1 MRERWSVMVT
11 LRLMV
16 CGVVACATCALWAA
30 NGTWSAAGGGNWSDT
45 ANWAAATPATGSTYT
60 ATFTTG
66 TGTVNNDLT
75 DLALKGVQLSG
86 SGFTLAGN
94 TLTLDSAGFIA
105 VLGGSHAV
113 SLPLVLQGATTLT
126 VASAQTLA
134 VNGAVSGNGGLTI
147 YGGRA
152 VLGNAANSYTGAT
165 ILVTGILEVASVAA
179 LGSSSVDPGNLVLGD
194 GTFRYTGSS
203 ETLSRGFTLAPTNFG
218 NRALVI
224 DVTNAATTL
233 TVAGKVATPNGA
245 FIKTGDGTLAFTYP
259 GYQEIGKSRLSN
271 GESGVITYDAN
282 GVADTNSYPT
292 FVVDKGRVILG
303 AAGQTNVIVASS
315 GWVGSR
321 TLASPRL
328 DIIGGVT
335 RFTGGYF
342 TIGRGTGTTA
352 SPQRP
357 TMSISG
363 GSYVTIEGSGL
374 VLDNANGQ
382 GNHRCSPTLA
392 ITNATLRVFND
403 CFLSEDGNATST
415 VTVANGGLFQSDSSS
430 PVGGMKLSA
439 NTGAKTDVTFDT
451 GSTGLV
457 YQARLARGSSLTVI
471 GNSVFAMDTTPTNAY
486 QTDLNVGRV
495 LFNGGKLAQRT
506 TSLVS
511 DWFVSLTNILVG
523 ANNMTLDVASQAWL
537 DAPTR
542 ADPSNLGGKLI
553 KSGNGTLVIRPTGL
567 NVQVNAGRMAYAV
580 EAPQVTNALNSTV
593 VTFGGGTSVEL
604 SANGAANGVTL
615 GLSGATLNLTPH
627 SLVSNPDLWR
637 YNDRAMRRGDGILQL
652 TPEMGTAGALA
663 NQRGSAFLQRKQ
675 SVSGP
680 WTATFSYICWA
691 TGATPADGFAF
702 VLQNDPRGLGAIGSY
717 GANLGYADTTANKIT
732 NSIAVGINIDGHQ
745 IRFGRQGSLVDTRAL
760 PTALPKLAATPV
772 KTKFTVSYDGSGL
785 MTVMI
790 DRPGSISYGY
800 TWQVNLAAEVGASD
814 AYLGFTAGTGSRYGQ
829 HSITDFL
836 FDNGTAAPP
845 SYCRYGGRITLG
857 GGETLTTFGNPST
870 QQRGFVVGSLAYAD
884 QSVIQADASAAPS
897 APPAPTLADQGM
909 WKLNQNAHWLAP
921 GRLATSTN
929 EYSQA
934 GGTAFTTNVYPVT
947 VSWNAHFGF
956 DMGLKTDP
964 PADYIN
970 FIIQNLSTANTS
982 HTPNPGLAIQWRYYL
997 NGVTT
1002 THLFMYTNGI
1012 QVLATTNIA
1021 PVSLRYGGHADMSV
1035 AYNATTRALT
1045 VTTSQVGGTNVTVFS
1060 GVDLLTAIGSKQAYL
1075 GFAGATGGLYAE
1087 NIVSDFSFSAAAVA
1101 AASGG
1106 TGYLAFDKLS
1116 GSGTLIKRGTAA
1128 LGLMGDM
1135 DLPTSNTAVR
1145 LEQGG
1150 LVLRKNNLEPL
1161 SVTGARSDWAFTPE
1175 GKWGDDG
1182 TLQFCTYV
1190 QNSTGTAT
1198 TSRRVRV
1205 KEPWTVSYGF
1215 KSSANA
1221 DAYSFFLHNDPRG
1234 PGAVG
1239 GATTGAGYNGITP
1252 SIGLRWCFYP
1262 GHAAAV
1268 SNKVTIGRAGN
1279 WDEGKNVS
1287 YLPVVLMNGLT
1298 GCTIK
1303 YDPVA
1308 ATLTTVLTQG
1318 VFGVTNVFTGVNIPT
1333 DVGSDYA
1340 YLGFGGGCG
1349 GATAEMRVR
1358 DFTMTYDT
1366 PLTDTLPNQTYLASL
1381 ILPAASTNTV
1391 TLDTSIANGSFKIAS
1406 AAVGSGA
1413 SFGLG
1418 AAVQPGTLAVGS
1430 VTQSGDASYPV
1441 AAGCTLVAS
1450 NVVGG
1455 ATLTKSGAGTL
1466 ALAGSVATYTGATR
1480 LTAGTLSLPA
1490 ALMPS
1495 ATDLYVTSGAALN
1508 LAFAG
1513 RQYVHMLIVNG
1524 VMMHGGMYT
1533 SANASWITGP
1543 GTLVVTYPPVGTT
1556 ITVK

>member
-1 MRERWSVMVT
+1 MTIR
-11 LRLMV
+11 RLMV
-16 CGVVACATCALWAA
+16 HLVAACAASALWAD
-30 NGTWSAAGGGNWSDT
+30 NGTWTAASGGNWSDP
-45 ANWAAATPATGSTYT
+45 ANWAAATPASNSTYT
-60 ATFTTG
+60 AFFTTG
-66 TGTVNNDLT
+66 SGTVNNDLT
-75 DLALKGVQLSG
+75 GLALLGVQLSG

-94 TLTLDSAGFIA
+94 TLTLDSAGFIT
-105 VLGGSHAV
+105 VLGGSHTV
-113 SLPLVLQGATTLT
+113 SLPLALQGNTTFR
-126 VASAQTLA
+126 VASAQTLN
-134 VNGAVSGNGGLTI
+134 VSGAVSGNGGLTV

-165 ILVTGILEVASVAA
+165 VLVTGILEVASVNA
-179 LGSSSVDPGNLVLGD
+179 LGSSPADPANLSLGD
-194 GTFRYTGSS
+194 GTFRYTGTSA
-203 ETLSRGFTLAPTNFG
+203 TLSRGFTLAPTNFG
-218 NRALVI
+218 NRAIAI

-233 TVAGKVATPNGA
+233 TVAGKVATPNGS

-259 GYQEIGKSRLSN
+259 GYQEIGKTKPAN

-292 FVVDKGRVILG
+292 FVVDRGRVILG

-315 GWVGSR
+315 GWVGSK
-321 TLASPRL
+321 TLTSPRL

-342 TIGRGTGTTA
+342 TIGRGTGTTN
-352 SPQRP
+352 SPQSP
-357 TMSISG
+357 SMYLSG

-382 GNHRCSPTLA
+382 ANHRCRPYLS
-392 ITNATLRVFND
+392 IDNATLRVFND

-415 VTVANGGLFQSDSSS
+415 VTVANGGMFQSDSSS
-430 PVGGMKLSA
+430 PVKGFSISQ
-439 NTGAKTDVTFDT
+439 NVGAKTDVTFDT

-457 YQARLARGSSLTVI
+457 YQARVQRGGTLTVI

-486 QTDLNVGRV
+486 QTDFNVGRV
-495 LFNGGKLAQRT
+495 LFNNGKLAQRT

-553 KSGNGTLVIRPTGL
+553 KTGNGTLVIRPTAL

-580 EAPQVTNALNSTV
+580 EAPQVTNLNNTSTA
-593 VTFGGGTSVEL
+593 TFAGGSSVEL

-615 GLSGATLNLTPH
+615 ALSGATLNLTPH
-627 SLVSNPDLWR
+627 SLASNPDLWR

-675 SVSGP
+675 TVSGP

-691 TGATPADGFAF
+691 TGTDPADGFAF
-702 VLQNDPRGLGAIGSY
+702 VLQNDPRGSSAIGSTS
-717 GANLGYADTTANKIT
+717 ANLGYADTTTSRIT
-732 NSIAVGINIDGHQ
+732 NSIAVGINVTGHQ
-745 IRFGRQGSLVDTRAL
+745 IRFGRQGTLVDTRAL
-760 PTALPKLAATPV
+760 PSLLPKLGSAPI
-772 KTKFTVSYDGSGL
+772 KTKFTVRYDGAGS
-785 MTVMI
+785 MTVLI
-790 DRPGSISYGY
+790 DRPGSITYGY
-800 TWQVNLAAEVGASD
+800 TWQVNIATEVGASD
-814 AYLGFTAGTGSRYGQ
+814 AYIGFSGGTGGRYGQ

-836 FDNGTAAPP
+836 FDNGTATQPA
-845 SYCRYGGRITLG
+845 YCRYGGSISLG
-857 GGETLTTFGNPST
+857 TSETLTTVGNPST
-870 QQRGFVVGSLAYAD
+870 QQRGFVIGKLAYAD
-884 QSVIQADASAAPS
+884 QSVVKADAVAAVVIS
-897 APPAPTLADQGM
+897 PPAPTLADQGM
-909 WKLNQNAHWLAP
+909 WTLTGQANWKP
-921 GRLATSTN
+921 DGRLAVATN
-929 EYSQA
+929 ANGSS
-934 GGTAFTTNVYPVT
+934 GTAFTTNLYPIAG
-947 VSWNAHFGF
+947 SWTARFGY
-956 DMGLKTDP
+956 DIGLTSVP
-964 PADYIN
+964 PADYFT
-970 FIIQNLSTANTS
+970 FIVQSAAANNVATV
-982 HTPNPGLAIQWRYYL
+982 PNPGFAIMWRYYE
-997 NGVTT
+997 GAIRTT
-1002 THLFMYTNGI
+1002 QVKMFTNNVMQI
-1012 QVLATTNIA
+1012 ATTNA
-1021 PVSLRYGGHADMSV
+1021 SPVDLVAGGHATMTVSYD
-1035 AYNATTRALT
+1035 AAAKT
-1045 VTTSQVGGTNVTVFS
+1045 VTVITSQAAGACTNVFS
-1060 GVDLLTAIGSKQAYL
+1060 GVDMVADVGYVQQAYL
-1075 GFAGATGGLYAE
+1075 GFGAATGGLNAE
-1087 NIVSDFSFSAAAVA
+1087 NIVSDFSFSSAAMA

-1135 DLPTSNTAVR
+1135 DQPTSNLAVR

-1175 GKWGDDG
+1175 GKWGDNG

-1190 QNSTGTAT
+1190 VNSTGTAT

-1205 KEPWTVSYGF
+1205 KEPWTVTYSF
-1215 KSSANA
+1215 MSSASA

-1234 PGAVG
+1234 PSAVG
-1239 GATTGAGYNGITP
+1239 GPTTGAGYNGITP

-1262 GHAAAV
+1262 GHAASV

-1287 YLPVVLMNGLT
+1287 YLPVVLLNGLT
-1298 GCTIK
+1298 GFNIK

-1318 VFGVTNVFTGVNIPT
+1318 VYAVTNVFTGVNVPT

-1349 GATAEMRVR
+1349 GANAEMRVR
-1358 DFTMTYDT
+1358 DFTMTYGSS
-1366 PLTDTLPNQTYLASL
+1366 LTDTLPDQTYLANL
-1381 ILPAASTNTV
+1381 TLPGASTNTV
-1391 TLDTSIANGSFKIAS
+1391 TLDTSIASGSFKIA
-1406 AAVGSGA
+1406 AATVGSGA
-1413 SFGLG
+1413 TFGLA
-1418 AAVQPGTLAVGS
+1418 AAVQPGTLTVGS
-1430 VTQSGDASYPV
+1430 VTQSGDAFYPV

-1455 ATLTKSGAGTL
+1455 ATLNKSGAGTL
-1466 ALAGSVATYTGATR
+1466 ALAGSVATYAGATR

-1490 ALMPS
+1490 PLMPT
-1495 ATDLYVTSGAALN
+1495 ATDLYVTNGVTLN
-1508 LAFAG
+1508 LAFTG
-1513 RQYVHMLIVNG
+1513 RQYVHMLTVNG
-1524 VMMHGGMYT
+1524 VLMYAGVYT
-1533 SANASWITGP
+1533 SANTSWITGSGVLKSTWP
-1543 GTLVVTYPPVGTT
+1543 SITT
-1556 ITVK
+1556 VIILK

>member
-1 MRERWSVMVT
+1 MSSRSLIVH
-11 LRLMV
+11 LA
-16 CGVVACATCALWAA
+16 VACAASVLWAD
-30 NGTWSAAGGGNWSDT
+30 NGTWSAATGGNWSDT

-60 ATFTTG
+60 ATFNTG
-66 TGTVNNDLT
+66 SGTVNNDLT
-75 DLALKGVQLSG
+75 DLSLKGLQLSG

-94 TLTLDSAGFIA
+94 TLTLDSAGFITMS
-105 VLGGSHAV
+105 GSNNTV
-113 SLPLVLQGATTLT
+113 NLPLALLGNATLSA
-126 VASAQTLA
+126 ASAQTLV

-152 VLGNAANSYTGAT
+152 VLGNTANSYTGAT
-165 ILVTGILEVASVAA
+165 ILVTGILEVASVNA
-179 LGSSSVDPGNLVLGD
+179 LGSSPADPANLSLGD

-203 ETLSRGFTLAPTNFG
+203 ATLSRGFTLAPTNFG
-218 NRALVI
+218 GNRALAI

-233 TVAGKVATPNGA
+233 TVAGKVATPNGS
-245 FIKTGDGTLAFTYP
+245 FIKTGEGTLTFTYP
-259 GYQEIGKSRLSN
+259 GYQEIGKTKPAN
-271 GESGVITYDAN
+271 AESGVITFDAN

-292 FVVDKGRVILG
+292 FLVDKGRMILG

-315 GWVGSR
+315 GWVGSK

-335 RFTGGYF
+335 RFTGGYL

-357 TMSISG
+357 SMTISG
-363 GSYVTIEGSGL
+363 GAYVTIEGSGL
-374 VLDNANGQ
+374 VMDNANGL
-382 GNHRCSPTLA
+382 GAAHRCSPSLG

-415 VTVANGGLFQSDSSS
+415 VIVANNGLFQSDSSS

-439 NTGAKTDVTFDT
+439 STGAKTDVTFDN

-486 QTDLNVGRV
+486 QTDLNVGKV

-506 TSLVS
+506 TSLTS
-511 DWFVSLTNILVG
+511 DWFVSLTNVLVG

-553 KSGNGTLVIRPTGL
+553 KSGNGTLVIRPTAL

-580 EAPQVTNALNSTV
+580 EAPQVTNVNNTSTA
-593 VTFGGGTSVEL
+593 TFAGGSSVEL

-615 GLSGATLNLTPH
+615 ALSGATLNLTPH

-663 NQRGSAFLQRKQ
+663 NQRGSAFLLRKQ
-675 SVSGP
+675 TVSGA
-680 WTATFSYICWA
+680 WTATYSYICWA
-691 TGATPADGFAF
+691 TGTDPADGFAF
-702 VLQNDPRGLGAIGSY
+702 VLQNDPRGLAALGAS

-732 NSIAVGINIDGHQ
+732 NSIAVGINVTGHQ
-745 IRFGRQGSLVDTRAL
+745 IRFGRQGTLVDTRAL
-760 PTALPKLAATPV
+760 PTLLPKLGSSPI
-772 KTKFTVSYDGSGL
+772 KTKFTVSYDGVGL

-790 DRPGSISYGY
+790 DRPGSISYGF
-800 TWQVNLAAEVGASD
+800 TWQVNIAAEVGASD
-814 AYLGFTAGTGSRYGQ
+814 AYLGFSAGTGGRYGQ

-836 FDNGTAAPP
+836 FDNGTATPP

-857 GGETLTTFGNPST
+857 AETLTTLGNPST
-870 QQRGFVVGSLAYAD
+870 QQRGFVLGTLAYAE
-884 QSVIQADASAAPS
+884 QSVLQADASAVPA
-897 APPAPTLADQGM
+897 APPAPTLADKGM
-909 WKLNQNAHWLAP
+909 WKLNQFANWKP
-921 GRLATSTN
+921 DGRLAVSTN
-929 EYSQA
+929 NYSSP
-934 GGTAFTTNVYPVT
+934 GSAFTTNSYPVT
-947 VSWNAHFGF
+947 TSWTARFGY
-956 DMGLKTDP
+956 DIGNTTVP
-964 PADYIN
+964 PADYIT
-970 FIIQNLSTANTS
+970 FTVQNLTTNNTS
-982 HTPNPGLAIQWRYYL
+982 HTPTPGFAIMWRYYE
-997 NGVTT
+997 NGTNTT
-1002 THLFMYTNGI
+1002 WVKMYTNGVMVI
-1012 QVLATTNIA
+1012 ATNNIA
-1021 PVSLRYGGHADMSV
+1021 PVSLINGQHANMTVD
-1035 AYNATTRALT
+1035 YNAATKIVT
-1045 VTTSQVGGTNVTVFS
+1045 VITSQAGGAFTNFFN
-1060 GVDLLTAIGSKQAYL
+1060 GVDMLSAVGSTSAYL
-1075 GFAGATGGLYAE
+1075 GFGAFTGGLYAE
-1087 NIVSDFSFSAAAVA
+1087 NIVSDFSFSSAAVA

-1106 TGYLAFDKLS
+1106 SGYLGFDKLS

-1135 DLPTSNTAVR
+1135 DQPTSNLTVR

-1161 SVTGARSDWAFTPE
+1161 SVIGARSDWAFTPE
-1175 GKWGDDG
+1175 GKWGDNG

-1190 QNSTGTAT
+1190 VNSTGTAT

-1205 KEPWTVSYGF
+1205 KEPWTVTYSF
-1215 KSSANA
+1215 MSSASA

-1234 PGAVG
+1234 PSAVG

-1262 GHAAAV
+1262 GHAASV

-1279 WDEGKNVS
+1279 WDENKNVS
-1287 YLPVVLMNGLT
+1287 YLPVVLLNGWT

-1308 ATLTTVLTQG
+1308 ATLTAVLTQG
-1318 VFGVTNVFTGVNIPT
+1318 VYGVTNVFTGVNVPT

-1358 DFTMTYDT
+1358 DFTMTYDS
-1366 PLTDTLPNQTYLASL
+1366 PLTDTLPSQTYLASL
-1381 ILPAASTNTV
+1381 TLPAASTNTV
-1391 TLDTSIANGSFKIAS
+1391 TLDTSIASGSFKIA
-1406 AAVGSGA
+1406 AATVGSGA
-1413 SFGLG
+1413 TLGLA
-1418 AAVQPGTLAVGS
+1418 AAVQPGTLAIGA
-1430 VTQSGDASYPV
+1430 VTQLGDASYPV
-1441 AAGCTLVAS
+1441 AAGCTLAVS

-1455 ATLTKSGAGTL
+1455 AALTKSGSGTL
-1466 ALAGSVATYTGATR
+1466 ALSGTVATYTGVTR

-1495 ATDLYVTSGAALN
+1495 ATDLYVTSGAFLN
-1508 LAFAG
+1508 LAFTG
-1513 RQYVHMLIVNG
+1513 RQYVHMLTVNG
-1524 VMMHGGMYT
+1524 VMMHGGTYT